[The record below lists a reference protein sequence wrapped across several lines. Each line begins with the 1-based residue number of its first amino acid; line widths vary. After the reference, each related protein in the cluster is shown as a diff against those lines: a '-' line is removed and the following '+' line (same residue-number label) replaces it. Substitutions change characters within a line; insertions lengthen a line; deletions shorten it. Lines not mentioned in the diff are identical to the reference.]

1 MVRQRKG
8 ICDQIKTLQSNLK
21 NAEESFKAHNGARG
35 ELDLMLAEAQ
45 MQFLREKRGSK
56 SFWARQTLAIGIAG
70 ILVLVGVGSWFWAKS
85 TMNQSELAATQV
97 KPVINVVQITQ
108 PQPLISPK
116 SAEVVATNVDA
127 MPKNGSGAEYKIK
140 EPESLSEEQN
150 VSKTKVTQNT
160 PLAETQEMRNLV
172 RVARK
177 RLSESN

>member
-1 MVRQRKG
+1 MVRQKKG

-85 TMNQSELAATQV
+85 TVNQSELAATQV
-97 KPVINVVQITQ
+97 RPVINVVQIEQ
-108 PQPLISPK
+108 PHPLMPTTK
-116 SAEVVATNVDA
+116 AEVATENVNA
-127 MPKNGSGAEYKIK
+127 MPTNGSGAEYKIK
-140 EPESLSEEQN
+140 ETESLPEKQN
-150 VSKTKVTQNT
+150 VSTTQVVKNT

>member
-21 NAEESFKAHNGARG
+21 NAEENFKAHNGARG

-56 SFWARQTLAIGIAG
+56 SFWARQTLAISIAG
-70 ILVLVGVGSWFWAKS
+70 ILVLVGVASWFWAKS
-85 TMNQSELAATQV
+85 TMNPSELAATQIT
-97 KPVINVVQITQ
+97 PVINVVQTTQ
-108 PQPLISPK
+108 PQPLITPTR
-116 SAEVVATNVDA
+116 AEVVATNVNA
-127 MPKNGSGAEYKIK
+127 MPTNGSGTEYKTK
-140 EPESLSEEQN
+140 ETESLLEKQN
-150 VSKTKVTQNT
+150 VSTTQVVKSR

-177 RLSESN
+177 KLSESN

>member
-56 SFWARQTLAIGIAG
+56 SFWARQTLAIGIAA
-70 ILVLVGVGSWFWAKS
+70 ILVLVGLGSWFWAKS
-85 TMNQSELAATQV
+85 TMKPSELATTQV
-97 KPVINVVQITQ
+97 PPIINVVQNTTRLT
-108 PQPLISPK
+108 PPVK
-116 SAEVVATNVDA
+116 AEVVAKNVNA
-127 MPKNGSGAEYKIK
+127 MSTNGSGAEYKINET
-140 EPESLSEEQN
+140 EPFLEKQK
-150 VSKTKVTQNT
+150 VSTTQVMKST
-160 PLAETQEMRNLV
+160 PLAEAQEMRDLV